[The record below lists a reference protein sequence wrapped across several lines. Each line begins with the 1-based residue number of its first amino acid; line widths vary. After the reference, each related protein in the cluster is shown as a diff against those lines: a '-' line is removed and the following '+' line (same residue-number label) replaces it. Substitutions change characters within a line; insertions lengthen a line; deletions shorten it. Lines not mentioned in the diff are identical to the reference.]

1 MSFFQ
6 NLWGSIFEP
15 GANPQ
20 LLIATH
26 LSFTS
31 LILVLVW
38 LCYETRNIHFF
49 ALLTIA
55 SILWALVTWFM
66 NELKNAPLKDNDQ
79 LAKDNGAKPQEEQEE
94 KKEKNKN
101 KNKNKKANQE
111 PRTTSSTASNSSVN
125 SRRTRSRKT

>member
-15 GANPQ
+15 GTNPQ

-38 LCYETRNIHFF
+38 LCYETRNVHFF

-55 SILWALVTWFM
+55 AILWALVTWFI
-66 NELKNAPLKDNDQ
+66 NELKHQPLRDNDQ
-79 LAKDNGAKPQEEQEE
+79 LAKDNGARAEEEQED
-94 KKEKNKN
+94 KKEKNTN
-101 KNKNKKANQE
+101 NNKKANQE
-111 PRTTSSTASNSSVN
+111 SRTTGTTAAASSANT
-125 SRRTRSRKT
+125 RRTKSRKT